1 MHKIVDV
8 IRGLTEFFGNG
19 FQTCENRLTRW
30 GLGAKKRK
38 FENLFN
44 MRVNETYILSNSSM
58 MIILK
63 IINRLTNLYKL
74 F

>member
-30 GLGAKKRK
+30 GLKKRK

-44 MRVNETYILSNSSM
+44 TRVNETYILSNDDNFKNYQSIDKS
-58 MIILK
+58 L
-63 IINRLTNLYKL
+63 
-74 F
+74 

>member
-30 GLGAKKRK
+30 SLKKRK

-44 MRVNETYILSNSSM
+44 TRVNETYILSNSSM